1 MKEQER
7 QRKVEEIKIKYSPS
21 SSSSSSY
28 LSAHGLS
35 SLPPLS
41 SFFLYALDIS
51 LPWAQKKKV
60 FILGKRRM
68 LKRKGEKNGGNSAP
82 PPPPPPPE
90 TKRMFAERGLIR
102 RVRTKKEKCSLIEC
116 RNLIW
121 AAIMGFDFFSLG
133 GGDDESYQR
142 KSLVSQTLILL
153 FWRVFQT
160 CSQDRMRS
168 LFDFSKVVTQRRRI

>member
-121 AAIMGFDFFSLG
+121 AAIMGFDFLG
-133 GGDDESYQR
+133 GG
-142 KSLVSQTLILL
+142 
-153 FWRVFQT
+153 
-160 CSQDRMRS
+160 
-168 LFDFSKVVTQRRRI
+168 